1 LTRTTG
7 KAVRDMPLFLAEP
20 PAVYAVRPPLVVDCS
35 VLSAVLFEEPMRDDA
50 LRQMV
55 GRTLHAPTLLDH
67 ELANVA
73 IKKQRQ
79 NWPADSID
87 LALSDYAQQ
96 EIALHRVDIAAQ
108 VALAQRY
115 GLSAYDA
122 AYLWLAAELKA
133 PLATFDQKLGTAAQQ
148 HLSTLE

>member
-1 LTRTTG
+1 LTRAAG
-7 KAVRDMPLFLAEP
+7 KARNVPLFIAEP
-20 PAVYAVRPPLVVDCS
+20 PAIYAVRPPLVVDCS
-35 VLSAVLFEEPMRDDA
+35 VLSAVLFQEPMRDDA
-50 LRQMV
+50 LRQAG

-73 IKKQRQ
+73 IKKRRHG
-79 NWPADSID
+79 WPADSVD
-87 LALSDYAQQ
+87 LALSNYVQL

-133 PLATFDQKLGTAAQQ
+133 PLATFDQKLGTAVQQ
-148 HLSTLE
+148 HFGTLE